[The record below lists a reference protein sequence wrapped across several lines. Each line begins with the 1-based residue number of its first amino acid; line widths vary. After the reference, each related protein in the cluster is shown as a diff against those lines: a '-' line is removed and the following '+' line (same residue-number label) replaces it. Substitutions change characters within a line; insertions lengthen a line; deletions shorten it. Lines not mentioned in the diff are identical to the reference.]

1 MPLMSKASPDE
12 VTNLL
17 LAWSEGDRQAF
28 DKLAASV
35 QTELRKLARVYMR
48 RERPDHTLQPTALVN
63 EAYLRLIEQHR
74 VRWRNRAHFFGI
86 AAQCMRRVLLDYGR
100 RRKADKR
107 FQDHRVTLDE
117 ALLKPAADPMA
128 FEALAEAL
136 DALAALDPRQAQ
148 VVELR
153 VFGGLSNEEVARA
166 LDVSVGTVKRD
177 WLTAKVW
184 LRHAVRRETRS
195 DA

>member
-1 MPLMSKASPDE
+1 MPSAGS
-12 VTNLL
+12 
-17 LAWSEGDRQAF
+17 
-28 DKLAASV
+28 
-35 QTELRKLARVYMR
+35 
-48 RERPDHTLQPTALVN
+48 RP
-63 EAYLRLIEQHR
+63 
-74 VRWRNRAHFFGI
+74 VRCSSSATR
-86 AAQCMRRVLLDYGR
+86 
-100 RRKADKR
+100 
-107 FQDHRVTLDE
+107 TE

-128 FEALAEAL
+128 FAALAEAL
-136 DALAALDPRQAQ
+136 DALAALDPRQAK

>member
-1 MPLMSKASPDE
+1 MSKAPPDE

-63 EAYLRLIEQHR
+63 EAYLRLIDQHR
-74 VRWRNRAHFFGI
+74 VQWRNREHFFGI
-86 AAQCMRRVLLDYGR
+86 AAQCMRRVLVDYGR
-100 RRKADKR
+100 RRKAHKR
-107 FQDHRVTLDE
+107 FHDQSVTFDE

-136 DALAALDPRQAQ
+136 DALAAMDPRQATI
-148 VVELR
+148 VDLH
-153 VFGGLSNEEVARA
+153 VFGGLSMEEVART

-184 LRHAVRRETRS
+184 LRHAVKRRTPR
-195 DA
+195 

>member
-1 MPLMSKASPDE
+1 MPLMSKAPPDE

-100 RRKADKR
+100 RRKAHKR
-107 FQDHRVTLDE
+107 FQDAVTFDE

-136 DALAALDPRQAQ
+136 DALAALDPRQAK

-184 LRHAVRRETRS
+184 HRHAVRRETRS